1 MNLCIAS
8 KFAVNENT
16 CVLKNYTAGTFL
28 LTDVVVYITRQ
39 MSYLREG
46 DGSDDL
52 LRAFP
57 VILNDLCDYKMIL
70 CCLSKCLIQWQCKT
84 NAKMIIKYQEIR
96 SGRQAGW
103 PAESL
108 LPHMYS
114 NSIMVQ
120 NPKNISA

>member
-1 MNLCIAS
+1 M
-8 KFAVNENT
+8 
-16 CVLKNYTAGTFL
+16 FL
-28 LTDVVVYITRQ
+28 LTELVVYIIRE
-39 MSYLREG
+39 MSYLKEG

-70 CCLSKCLIQWQCKT
+70 CCLSKCLIQWQYKT
-84 NAKMIIKYQEIR
+84 NAKMIIKYQGNR
-96 SGRQAGW
+96 SGRQAGS

-108 LPHMYS
+108 LSHMYN

-120 NPKNISA
+120 NAKNVSA